1 MNKGLGNNVH
11 LFESKVTLLHYII
24 GTKDFAKENL
34 QRDSEIFN
42 KPRKV
47 CGFEYYNFAYTYIV
61 SYWNEI
67 PWNLLLDLKEMR
79 TIHGW
84 LFWIMNK
91 NKQNYFVEFSR

>member
-1 MNKGLGNNVH
+1 MWLARQGMSAVWSDPQLSLERPEWSGGGPVTELSCVGGSRLSVNKGLGNNVH

-47 CGFEYYNFAYTYIV
+47 CGFEY
-61 SYWNEI
+61 
-67 PWNLLLDLKEMR
+67 
-79 TIHGW
+79 TIT
-84 LFWIMNK
+84 
-91 NKQNYFVEFSR
+91 